1 MPGSGCEEPLVRAI
15 ERAIVVL
22 SLSGRTIGRAGM
34 VSIGF
39 EKTRLPAVPRQKQ
52 GKTTMKACFAA
63 LSFLAAV
70 VCLGAASSPVLA
82 NDTSAELAI
91 GGLTFTKNADISME
105 SEELRIGLDAV
116 TVRYV
121 FLNRSTKPV
130 TLTVAFPL
138 PDLSLADASNAA
150 VPVGNPLNFVG
161 FSTRIDGKPVSF
173 VTNQQA
179 FVNNKNVTAALTE
192 MGIPVFPVG
201 AEQLKINDLSQDVRT
216 RAVAQG
222 LLVESGTNDKGMPL
236 YDATWTLKTSIL
248 RQQSFPPG
256 KPVVVEHRYRT
267 SVGMSFDTIL
277 RQGLRQHKNLE
288 SEVQRYKSKYCVDDN
303 FLKLVDNL
311 KAADKPGKPRMIER
325 RISYVL
331 ATGANWAGPIK
342 DFHLIVD
349 KGRADRIASF
359 CGQDIKE
366 TSATQLEMR
375 AADFTPKQDLEI
387 LILGPN

>member
-1 MPGSGCEEPLVRAI
+1 M
-15 ERAIVVL
+15 
-22 SLSGRTIGRAGM
+22 RT
-34 VSIGF
+34 
-39 EKTRLPAVPRQKQ
+39 
-52 GKTTMKACFAA
+52 CFAA
-63 LSFLAAV
+63 LSFVAAT
-70 VCLGAASSPVLA
+70 VCFEAASSPLLA

-105 SEELRIGLDAV
+105 SEELKIALDAI

-121 FLNRSTKPV
+121 FVNRSTKPV

-138 PDLSLADASNAA
+138 PDISLADASNAA
-150 VPVGNPLNFVG
+150 FPVGNPLNFVG

-173 VTNQQA
+173 STNQQA
-179 FVNNKNVTAALTE
+179 FANNKNVTAALSE
-192 MGIPVFPVG
+192 MGIPIFPVG
-201 AEQLKINDLSQDVRT
+201 AEQLKINDLSEEVRT

-236 YDATWTLKTSIL
+236 YDATWTLKTSVV

-277 RQGLRQHKNLE
+277 RQGLRQNRNLE
-288 SEVQRYKSKYCVDDN
+288 PEVQRYKRKYCVDDS
-303 FLKLVDNL
+303 FLRLVDGL
-311 KAADKPGKPRMIER
+311 RAADKPGRPRLIER

-331 ATGANWAGPIK
+331 TTGANWAGPIK
-342 DFHLIVD
+342 DFHLVVD
-349 KGRADRIASF
+349 KGHADRIVSF

-366 TSATQLEMR
+366 ISPTQLELR
-375 AADFTPKQDLEI
+375 AADFTPGQDLEI

>member
-1 MPGSGCEEPLVRAI
+1 MRAC
-15 ERAIVVL
+15 
-22 SLSGRTIGRAGM
+22 
-34 VSIGF
+34 
-39 EKTRLPAVPRQKQ
+39 P
-52 GKTTMKACFAA
+52 AA
-63 LSFLAAV
+63 LSLIAAI
-70 VCLGAASSPVLA
+70 VCLEAASSPALA

-91 GGLTFTKNADISME
+91 GGLAFTKNADVSME
-105 SEELRIGLDAV
+105 SEELKIALDAV

-121 FLNRSTKPV
+121 FLNRSAKPV

-138 PDLSLADASNAA
+138 PDINLADASNAA
-150 VPVGNPLNFVG
+150 FPVGNPLNFVG
-161 FSTRIDGKPVSF
+161 FSTRINGKPVSF
-173 VTNQQA
+173 STNQQA
-179 FVNNKNVTAALTE
+179 FSNNKNVTATLIE

-201 AEQLKINDLSQDVRT
+201 AEQLKINDLPDEVRA

-236 YDATWTLKTSIL
+236 YDATWTLKTSVL

-256 KPVVVEHRYRT
+256 KPVAVEHRYRT

-277 RQGLRQHKNLE
+277 RQGLRQNKNLE
-288 SEVQRYKSKYCVDDN
+288 PEVQRYKSKYCVDDN
-303 FLKLVDNL
+303 FLNLVDGL
-311 KAADKPGKPRMIER
+311 RPADRPGKPRTIER

-331 ATGANWAGPIK
+331 TTGANWAGPIK
-342 DFHLIVD
+342 DFRLVVD
-349 KGRADRIASF
+349 KGNAERIVSF

-366 TSATQLEMR
+366 ISATQLELR